1 MVLVILGYI
10 CLILGAFLFYVG
22 WKAKGGFLK
31 LFVMKGGRDERKKM
45 LWRLVGNRIML
56 LGFIGIVAGAAQM
69 LMDKDAPLVFIAY
82 LAFIG
87 LMFLMLRYM
96 VQQWDTGPQKK

>member
-1 MVLVILGYI
+1 MVILGYI
-10 CLILGAFLFYVG
+10 CIVIGAFLFYVG

-31 LFVMKGGRDERKKM
+31 LFAVKDGRNERKEM
-45 LWRLVGNRIML
+45 LWRLVGNRTML
-56 LGFIGIVAGAAQM
+56 LGFIGIVAGVAQV
-69 LMDKDAPLVFIAY
+69 LMNKDAPWVFIAY

-96 VQQWDTGPQKK
+96 VQQWDTGPQRK

>member
-1 MVLVILGYI
+1 MVILGYI
-10 CLILGAFLFYVG
+10 CIIIGAFLFYVG

-31 LFVMKGGRDERKKM
+31 LFAMKGGKDAQKEM

-56 LGFIGIVAGAAQM
+56 LGFIGLVAGVAQI
-69 LMDKDAPLVFIAY
+69 LMNKDSVLVFIAY
-82 LAFIG
+82 LGFIG

>member
-1 MVLVILGYI
+1 MVILGYI
-10 CLILGAFLFYVG
+10 CIILGAFLFYIG

-31 LFVMKGGRDERKKM
+31 LFAMKDSSNPRREM

-56 LGFIGIVAGAAQM
+56 LGFIGLVAGVAQV
-69 LMDKDAPLVFIAY
+69 LMDKDSIWVFLAY
-82 LAFIG
+82 LGFIG